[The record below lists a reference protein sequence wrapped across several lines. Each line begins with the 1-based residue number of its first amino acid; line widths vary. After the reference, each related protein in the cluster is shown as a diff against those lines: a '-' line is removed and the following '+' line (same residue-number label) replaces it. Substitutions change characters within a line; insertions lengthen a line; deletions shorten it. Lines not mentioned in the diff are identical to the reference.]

1 MFAHNFAQREP
12 LKRRRIKMTKS
23 ILLAGVG
30 GQGTILAGKLLTQGL
45 LEAGYDVK
53 MSEILGMSQRGGDVS
68 SQVRYGDKVESPVIE
83 KGGADMIVAFE
94 KMEALRVLGFLK
106 PGGQVVVNDFQMPS
120 MPILMGAAEYPID
133 ALLEIEKHASTKVIN
148 ASEIA
153 EGLGN
158 GKVMNLVLLG
168 TIISSMGLSDIDW
181 ARIVKES
188 VKPEFVDINIK
199 AINAGIE
206 AVR

>member
-1 MFAHNFAQREP
+1 
-12 LKRRRIKMTKS
+12 MTKS

-68 SQVRYGDKVESPVIE
+68 SQVRYGEKVESPVIE

-94 KMEALRVLGFLK
+94 KMEALRVLSYLK

-120 MPILMGAAEYPID
+120 MPILMGDRDYPVD
-133 ALLEIEKHASTKVIN
+133 ALLEIEKHAKLKIIP
-148 ASEIA
+148 ASLIA

-158 GKVMNLVLLG
+158 SKVMNLVLLG
-168 TIISSMGLSDIDW
+168 TIISLMGLSDIDW
-181 ARIVKES
+181 PRIVEES
-188 VKPEFVDINIK
+188 VKPGFVEINIE